1 MHWNPSLPSGRS
13 PTGPILRRVGR
24 SLAVV
29 AMWAILLWM
38 GLLQAAAQTPAPTL
52 SVTPSQAVAGAFVK
66 LSGAGFT
73 GGQPVTVLWDGTPL
87 TVIPALPQDGT
98 FDLWVALPPQAPVG
112 PHVIQVCSG
121 SPCDGS
127 APEFAMAGFTVTAT
141 PPPVEGSLLFIY
153 RNRDR
158 AKVFA
163 EFLRKRG
170 FQVTLVSMADLPQV
184 DVAPFDLVLIGPE
197 TTWNNQVQMDLL
209 AKRPRI
215 LGLGEGGYAFFG
227 QLGLEIGFPNGALLS
242 PSDQVVLGDPQGLLS
257 RVPYDLS
264 SYRIAPIPLVPEAA
278 NVVAQHI
285 DMTST
290 STAVPLAWH
299 PSGGKPSAYAPI
311 VAQGCRVLWGFQET
325 PDTLTEAGQALFV
338 NTLMFALSVP
348 CDFSVNTPCLP
359 LTTPRDLPTPAVL
372 DFDRLPLDSPVGD
385 AYRASHGVR
394 FQEDKAAGTVV
405 QRARQAHSP
414 PQVAVQDALQPE
426 RTPMW
431 IQFERDQSHV
441 GLWVGNGVDVQ
452 NQPLFLKATLTAYDR
467 QNEPLCSTT
476 ISPVPESYDG
486 FVGLFDIWGRIAAV
500 ALDYGDTATPESID
514 DLTLGL
520 FGPANNVQVCRQDPG
535 DPTCKPVANA
545 LVYRIPAEEPL
556 GRSGDP
562 RLPDRQPWAERL
574 RTDANG
580 YVIGRN
586 RIRFGDRLW
595 ALMPIANE
603 EKGVLYLTSGAPVT
617 VEPEAFQEQPE
628 EPPILQ
634 LRVSTE
640 SPLLVMDLVIA
651 AQWNMAADPLYR
663 QDLERNILLAA
674 NALYDFTDGQFT
686 LGTVHVYQGYERWRD
701 ADVWL
706 YASNNLRPRA
716 VIGGILT
723 ERTPDPKIPGLRYY
737 PGQIHMGATWNRF
750 NVPGMN
756 PVPNVLTQDDW
767 GLALAHEAGH
777 YRLFLFDTYLGID
790 EKGREVEVDT
800 CVGSAMGWVYDTV
813 RNSEF
818 IADEAYWLARC
829 ANTLAHQILGRTEWA
844 TIQLWYPWVVPPS
857 QVDPGPAFPPAPLTQ
872 VIFHPANSKATPLPN
887 PVFRLLYQDNETAS
901 TEARAY
907 ILRDDRVIDQGRP
920 IEGTTIIRLYG
931 PQEKDRFCL
940 FDITGPFV
948 VDDPRHQWGCEILE
962 LGDNELQLKKDETW
976 APIITLSPVSTRT
989 VQIQVVQPLTDGV
1002 LRAKLYPEHIPVPTE
1017 IALKQTAEGLW
1028 EGVFESPVRATA
1040 AYVQVWV
1047 DEPATETDPRRELI
1061 VDYGVGGSGLTGP
1074 FSRLGGVA
1082 VTSSDGNANYEITG
1096 TVQLAEGEFI
1106 ALQLMAGRP
1115 PRPQGKRVVG
1125 RAYNLIAVPRDLAAR
1140 GEVLLRLPSLAISQ
1154 GDVQPP
1160 RDLKP
1165 TVHFWDGTRW
1175 QPLPSRTVTQL
1186 NGRRAVAA
1194 PSQGVGIYVLMVE
1207 EFQLQPERLYLPLI
1221 AR

>member
-1 MHWNPSLPSGRS
+1 
-13 PTGPILRRVGR
+13 
-24 SLAVV
+24 
-29 AMWAILLWM
+29 M
-38 GLLQAAAQTPAPTL
+38 GLPQAVAQTPSPAL
-52 SVTPSQAVAGAFVK
+52 SVTPRQAVAGAFVK
-66 LSGAGFT
+66 LSGSGFT
-73 GGQPVTVLWDGTPL
+73 GGQPATVLWDNSPL
-87 TVIPALPQDGT
+87 TVIPSLPQDGT
-98 FDLWVALPPQAPVG
+98 FELWVALPPQAPVG

-121 SPCDGS
+121 DPCDSGPFQES
-127 APEFAMAGFTVTAT
+127 ASTGFTVTAT
-141 PPPVEGSLLFIY
+141 PPRGEASLLFIY
-153 RNRDR
+153 QNRDR
-158 AKVFA
+158 AGAFA
-163 EFLRKRG
+163 DFLERRG
-170 FQVTLVSMADLPQV
+170 FQVTLASLSELLQV
-184 DVAPFDLVLIGPE
+184 DMTAFDLVLVGPE
-197 TTWNNQVQMDLL
+197 TGDLWTGNNQVQVNLL
-209 AKRPRI
+209 AKTPRI
-215 LGLGEGGYAFFG
+215 LGLGEGGYRFFG
-227 QLGLEIGFPNGALLS
+227 QLGLEIGFPNGALHFRS
-242 PSDQVVLGDPQGLLS
+242 GQAVLEDPQGLFS

-264 SYRIAPIPLVPEAA
+264 SYGFAPIPLVPEAA
-278 NVVAQHI
+278 NITARHIYMPATSVVL
-285 DMTST
+285 
-290 STAVPLAWH
+290 PLAWQSVAGQ
-299 PSGGKPSAYAPI
+299 PTAYAPI
-311 VAQGCRVLWGFQET
+311 VAQGCRVLWGFQEP
-325 PDTLTEAGQALFV
+325 PDTMTEAGQALFV

-348 CDFSVNTPCLP
+348 CDFSGNTPCLP
-359 LTTPRDLPTPAVL
+359 LTAPNDLPGSAVL
-372 DFDRLPLDSPVGD
+372 DFDGLAPDSPVAD
-385 AYRASHGVR
+385 AYRASYGVR
-394 FQEDKAAGTVV
+394 FREDKATQTVV

-414 PQVAVQDALQPE
+414 PQVAVQDALRPE
-426 RTPMW
+426 GTPMW
-431 IQFERDQSHV
+431 IQFDREQSHV
-441 GLWVGNGVDVQ
+441 GLWVGNGLDV
-452 NQPLFLKATLTAYDR
+452 PKATLTAYDG
-467 QNEPLCSTT
+467 QNEPICSTAV
-476 ISPVPESYDG
+476 SPVPESYEG
-486 FVGLFDIWGRIAAV
+486 FIGLFDIRGRIAAV
-500 ALDYGDTATPESID
+500 ALDYGDTAVPESID

-520 FGPANNVQVCRQDPG
+520 FGPANNIQVCRQDPG

-556 GRSGDP
+556 GRSSDP

-595 ALMPIANE
+595 ALVPVAQE
-603 EKGVLYLTSGAPVT
+603 EKGILYLTSGDPVT
-617 VEPEAFQEQPE
+617 VEPDAFQEQPE
-628 EPPILQ
+628 EPPVLR

-663 QDLERNILLAA
+663 QDLERSILLAA

-686 LGTVHVYQGYERWRD
+686 LGTVHIYQSYERWSD

-723 ERTPDPKIPGLRYY
+723 ERTPDPKIPDLRYY

-750 NVPGMN
+750 NVPGMS

-829 ANTLAHQILGRTEWA
+829 ASTLAHQILGRTEWA

-857 QVDPGPAFPPAPLTQ
+857 QVDPGPASPPAPLTQ
-872 VIFHPANSKATPLPN
+872 VIFHPSNSQVRPLLN

-920 IEGTTIIRLYG
+920 IAGTTLIRLYG
-931 PQEKDRFCL
+931 PQERDRFCL

-962 LGDNELQLKKDETW
+962 PGDNELRLRKDETW
-976 APIITLSPVSTRT
+976 APIVTLSPISTRT
-989 VQIQVVQPLTDGV
+989 VQIQVVQPITAGAV
-1002 LRAKLYPEHIPVPTE
+1002 LRAKLYPEHIPAPTE
-1017 IALKQTAEGLW
+1017 ITLSPKGDGRW
-1028 EGVFESPVRATA
+1028 EGVFKSPVRATA

-1047 DEPATETDPRRELI
+1047 DEPATETNPRRELI

-1082 VTSSDGNANYEITG
+1082 VTSSDGNANYQITG
-1096 TVQLAEGEFI
+1096 TVQLAAGEFI

-1115 PRPQGKRVVG
+1115 PRPPDKRVVG
-1125 RAYNLIAVPRDLAAR
+1125 RAYNLISVPRELAAR
-1140 GEVLLRLPSLAISQ
+1140 GEVLLRLPFLAVPEGGPQ
-1154 GDVQPP
+1154 FPQEL
-1160 RDLKP
+1160 RP
-1165 TVHFWDGTRW
+1165 TVHFWDGSGW
-1175 QPLPSRTVTQL
+1175 QPLPSRMVTLL

-1194 PSQGVGIYVLMVE
+1194 PSQGVGIYALMVE
-1207 EFQLQPERLYLPLI
+1207 EFQLYPERLYLPLI